1 MVTGGIFL
9 LAMTLDDSGTTSAIR
24 GNLVEMWQF
33 LNMTSTFGI
42 RIQPQ
47 KQPQPLKPH
56 TPRGL
61 AAIKFVEENGDKSPQ
76 FAHNYSMGQVE

>member
-9 LAMTLDDSGTTSAIR
+9 LAMTLDDSGTTGAIR
-24 GNLVEMWQF
+24 GNPVEMWQI

-47 KQPQPLKPH
+47 KQPQPLKPSYAQG
-56 TPRGL
+56 PGSDQIRRR
-61 AAIKFVEENGDKSPQ
+61 
-76 FAHNYSMGQVE
+76 